1 MTQHRFEQS
10 LKALQQIQ
18 EKNDRVQIVRDLE
31 ENKERLKVAEATL
44 KDATDRWDFES
55 IHKDILDLKWSI
67 QQAENLIAKPGYMST
82 KETFTE
88 AEATA
93 VIQQYNDEMNVAAK
107 KYNLL
112 ISRAKK
118 AMKISVEELQK
129 IADELA
135 LIEKHRLDVH
145 SIQNYLPNNQSKD
158 LVQFPLQE
166 VVKANLVRESAA
178 EHIQSIVSLIK
189 EAEVFK

>member
-1 MTQHRFEQS
+1 MC
-10 LKALQQIQ
+10 
-18 EKNDRVQIVRDLE
+18 VG
-31 ENKERLKVAEATL
+31 
-44 KDATDRWDFES
+44 
-55 IHKDILDLKWSI
+55 ILDIKWSI
-67 QQAENLIAKPGYMST
+67 QQAENLIAKPEYMST

-112 ISRAKK
+112 ISRANK
-118 AMKISVEELQK
+118 AMKNSVEELQK

-178 EHIQSIVSLIK
+178 EHIQSLALSKKPRCLNEHSSIK
-189 EAEVFK
+189 FIPKANGNDRKASTKNTLCCRI